1 MDGRPRFDFWNGFGL
16 FLFTPGSD
24 QSEDQDVGGR
34 MGSEW
39 ILGRSAAGVDWI
51 RMTRDMDRWRAVVIA
66 VMNLPV
72 LAPELVGIIL

>member
-1 MDGRPRFDFWNGFGL
+1 MDERPRFDFWNGFGL

-24 QSEDQDVGGR
+24 QSEDQDVGSR

-39 ILGRSAAGVDWI
+39 ILGRLTGGGGLDWI
-51 RMTRDMDRWRAVVIA
+51 RMTHDMDRWRAVVIA

-72 LAPELVGIIL
+72 LAPQS